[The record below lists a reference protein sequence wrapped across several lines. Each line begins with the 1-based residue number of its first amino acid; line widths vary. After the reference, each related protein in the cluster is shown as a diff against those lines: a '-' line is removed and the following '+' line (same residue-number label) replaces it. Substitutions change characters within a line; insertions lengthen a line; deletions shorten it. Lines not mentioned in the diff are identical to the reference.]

1 MLVNRPEIVGK
12 VPIPETLRSF
22 QSFSKDIV
30 TILPELEKG
39 TAICLRFEDDE
50 QLRIGRKQI
59 LTAGMRTFGSGRVQ
73 TGSSETLLYVWM
85 KDSEVNPDEELKKLI
100 LGGGDEN

>member
-12 VPIPETLRSF
+12 RPIPETLRSF

-30 TILPELEKG
+30 TLLPDIEKG
-39 TAICLRFEDDE
+39 NALCLRFEDEE
-50 QLRIGRKQI
+50 QLRVGRKQI
-59 LTAGMRTFGSGRVQ
+59 LTAGMRVFGSGRVQ
-73 TGSSETLLYVWM
+73 TGSSETLLYVWL
-85 KDSEVNPDEELKKLI
+85 KDSEINPDESLKELV